1 MIILSKNYVIKSD
14 GYQYILENMRIGAN
28 KDGEEKQFK
37 KTLGY
42 YPSLQAAVL
51 GLVKHEQLKMVRDE
65 DMTLNEAVERLN
77 AKADEIKNLLLEV

>member
-1 MIILSKNYVIKSD
+1 MIILSKSYVIESD
-14 GYQYILENMRIGAN
+14 GYQYILQNVRN
-28 KDGEEKQFK
+28 RVTKTGEEKQFK

-65 DMTLNEAVERLN
+65 DIALNEAVERLN

>member
-14 GYQYILENMRIGAN
+14 GYQYILENVRIGAN

-51 GLVKHEQLKMVRDE
+51 GLVKYEQLKMVRDE